1 LRYPASTEAPK
12 QYAECT
18 NVPPIIAAIV
28 SKGIATIKD
37 IRETY
42 GMGDVWDMWEIVSV
56 TNYNEYI
63 ANKRD

>member
-1 LRYPASTEAPK
+1 LRYPASTEQPK

-28 SKGIATIKD
+28 SKGLATIKD

-42 GMGDVWDMWEIVSV
+42 GMEDVWDMWEIVSV